1 MGQSVCGQAAGY
13 LSGMTKNPKPL
24 DNRSPQPTI
33 NLRRLRAALDLRGIT
48 FGALAREARVCS
60 RHLRFV
66 VLGERRT
73 TSKVMTV
80 IRAALGEAG
89 WAFATGQTDLLRD
102 EGGSDGQ
109 A

>member
-1 MGQSVCGQAAGY
+1 MCGQAAGY
-13 LSGMTKNPKPL
+13 LSGMTENLRSL

-66 VLGERRT
+66 VLGERRA
-73 TSKVMTV
+73 TSQVMTV
-80 IRAALGEAG
+80 IRGTVGEAG
-89 WAFATGQTDLLRD
+89 WAFATGQTDSLRD
-102 EGGSDGQ
+102 EGGSDG
-109 A
+109 AA